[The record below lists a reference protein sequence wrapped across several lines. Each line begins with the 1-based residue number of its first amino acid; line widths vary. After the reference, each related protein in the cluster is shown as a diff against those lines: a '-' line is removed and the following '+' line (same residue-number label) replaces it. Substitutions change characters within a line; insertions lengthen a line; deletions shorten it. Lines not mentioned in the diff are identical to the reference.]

1 MLFRSKQGEI
11 DVKGLDE
18 VIRVMAEAGELK
30 APLPAAER
38 FIDLQFLKA
47 AGLQ

>member
-1 MLFRSKQGEI
+1 
-11 DVKGLDE
+11 
-18 VIRVMAEAGELK
+18 VIRIMGEVGELK
-30 APLPAAER
+30 APLPQVER

>member
-1 MLFRSKQGEI
+1 MGE
-11 DVKGLDE
+11 V
-18 VIRVMAEAGELK
+18 GELK
-30 APLPAAER
+30 APLPAVER